1 VTDLIFESNLVE
13 LYSEA
18 LKKHIKV
25 ISLDSIHGAASEKK
39 VMEVLDETL
48 LDIRRATE
56 LEYESTPMA
65 LDRNTWLLMGA
76 LNLAHRVV
84 CLERDAAL
92 QTRDMEVTLAKL
104 LDDVPDDAIPSDS
117 TADFIG

>member
-1 VTDLIFESNLVE
+1 VTDLIFECGTVE
-13 LYSEA
+13 LFSEA
-18 LKKHIKV
+18 LNKPIKV
-25 ISLDSIHGAASEKK
+25 ISLDASQDALAAEK
-39 VMEVLDETL
+39 VMEVFDETL
-48 LDIRRATE
+48 LDIKRATE
-56 LEYESTPMA
+56 LEYASTPLA

-104 LDDVPDDAIPSDS
+104 LDDDPDEDIPSDS
-117 TADFIG
+117 TTDFVG